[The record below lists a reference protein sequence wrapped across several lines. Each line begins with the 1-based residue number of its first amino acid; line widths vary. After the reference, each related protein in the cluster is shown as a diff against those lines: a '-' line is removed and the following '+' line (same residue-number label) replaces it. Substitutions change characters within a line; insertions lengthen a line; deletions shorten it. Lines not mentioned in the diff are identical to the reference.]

1 MSDQSFLDW
10 PFFNEEHRELAAR
23 LDRWAADHLPAL
35 TANEHDDL
43 DGTCKA
49 IVKALGDAG
58 FTTYAVPASA
68 GGHHDKLD
76 VRSLCLIRET
86 LARHNALSD
95 FAFAMQGLGSGPVS
109 LFGSEAQQADYLN
122 AVASGDKIAAFALS
136 EPDAGS
142 DVAGMTCRARQD
154 GDDWVLNGTKTW
166 ISNAGIAD
174 FYTVFARTNDAGG
187 AKGISCFIV
196 EAGSPGF
203 EVTER
208 IDLVAPHPLGT
219 LTFTD
224 CRIPAA
230 QLVGTEGKGFAIAMA
245 TLDVFRSTVAAAALG
260 MARRAL
266 DETLDYTAERNIYGG
281 TLGELQLVQSKIG
294 EMALGVDSSALM
306 IYRAAWTKDCA
317 AERVTREAA
326 MAKYHATETAQQVI
340 DAAVQ
345 LHGGKGVTKGYI
357 VEALYRDIRALRIY
371 EGASEVQTTIIARQT
386 LANHAS

>member
-1 MSDQSFLDW
+1 MSDKTFLQW
-10 PFFNEEHRELAAR
+10 PFFEDEHQQLAAR
-23 LDRWAADHLPAL
+23 LDKWAHQHLAAL

-68 GGHHDKLD
+68 GGVHEKLD

-86 LARHNALSD
+86 LARHNALAD
-95 FAFAMQGLGSGPVS
+95 FAFAMQGLGSGPIS
-109 LFGSEAQQADYLN
+109 LFGSEEQQRTYLN
-122 AVASGDKIAAFALS
+122 PVAIGEKIAAFSLS
-136 EPDAGS
+136 EPEAGS
-142 DVAGMTCRARQD
+142 DVAAMSCRARQEED
-154 GDDWVLNGTKTW
+154 HWVLNGTKTW

-174 FYTVFARTNDAGG
+174 FYTVFARTDDTGG

-196 EAGSPGF
+196 EAGTPGF

-219 LTFTD
+219 LVFND
-224 CRIPAA
+224 CKVPKSH
-230 QLVGTEGKGFAIAMA
+230 LVGLEGKGFGIAMA

-266 DETLDYTAERNIYGG
+266 DETLDYTAERNIFGG
-281 TLGELQLVQSKIG
+281 KLGELQLVQAKIG
-294 EMALGVDSSALM
+294 EMALGVDSSALLV
-306 IYRAAWTKDCA
+306 YRAAWTKDRA

-357 VEALYRDIRALRIY
+357 VAALYRDIRALRIY
-371 EGASEVQTTIIARQT
+371 EGASEVQTTIIAKQT
-386 LANHAS
+386 IANHA